1 MKTRL
6 TIITLFLALLMSPA
20 IKAQEMN
27 YQDFLDEANAS
38 IKSENYKDAINS
50 LQMAIGELEKLMV
63 AKIRSILPTE
73 VLGYNA
79 EQSDDESSGT
89 AVMGMFGG
97 GLSVERNY
105 FKTANNWDDYF
116 KLAVMG
122 NSPLL
127 ASVNMMLSNSM
138 YLSSAGGK
146 IIKVGSR
153 KGMMTD
159 EGDGNYKFQLPL
171 NSSLITIEGYG
182 FSSSD
187 AFMAVVNKINIEEI
201 ARALGE

>member
-1 MKTRL
+1 MKTRF
-6 TIITLFLALLMSPA
+6 TIIALFLALLVLPA
-20 IKAQEMN
+20 INAQEMN

-38 IKSENYKDAINS
+38 LKTEDYKEAINS
-50 LQMAIGELEKLMV
+50 LQMAIGELEKLMI
-63 AKIRSILPTE
+63 AQIRDILPIE
-73 VLGYNA
+73 VMGYKA
-79 EQSDDESSGT
+79 DLSDDDSSGT
-89 AVMGMFGG
+89 AAMGMFGG

-105 FKTANNWDDYF
+105 FKTENDWDNYF
-116 KLAVMG
+116 KLAVVG
-122 NSPLL
+122 NSPML

-159 EGDGNYKFQLPL
+159 EGDGNYQFQLPL
-171 NSSLITIEGYG
+171 NSSLISIEGYG

-187 AFMAVVNKINIEEI
+187 AFMAVINKINFEEI
-201 ARALGE
+201 AKALGE

>member
-6 TIITLFLALLMSPA
+6 TLVMLFLAMLVSPA
-20 IKAQEMN
+20 LMAQEMN

-38 IKSENYKDAINS
+38 LQSENYKEAINS
-50 LQMAIGELEKLMV
+50 LQMAIGELEKLMIEQ
-63 AKIRSILPTE
+63 IRDILPIE
-73 VLGYNA
+73 VLGYKA
-79 EQSDDESSGT
+79 DLTDDDSSGT
-89 AVMGMFGG
+89 AAMGLFGG

-105 FKTANNWDDYF
+105 FKTENNWDEYF
-116 KLAVMG
+116 KLAIVG
-122 NSPLL
+122 NSPML

-159 EGDGNYKFQLPL
+159 ESEGNYQFQLPL
-171 NSSLITIEGYG
+171 NSSLITVEGFG
-182 FSSSD
+182 FGSSD
-187 AFMAVVNKINIEEI
+187 AFMAVVDKINFEEI
-201 ARALGE
+201 AKALGE